1 MTVGSRRPQ
10 LHTLLSGGRGADA
23 SPKTENGSS
32 LLNARR
38 SLPRAVSLM
47 YHDVVP
53 PGAPDASGFAGGG
66 PARYKL
72 TWDLFRA
79 HLDAI
84 AAAEVRVE
92 KVLDVA
98 ASGRQP
104 RPWPVVLTFDDG
116 GASAEQIGDV
126 LVAAG
131 WVGHFFITVDRLG
144 SPGFLDAADV
154 RRLAEMGHE
163 IGTHSCSH
171 YSPFNRLD
179 DERLLEEW
187 RRSAA
192 TLADI
197 IGRPVEV
204 GSVPGGY
211 SSRRVERAAAESGLK
226 ALFTSEPLASS
237 RRVGGCLV
245 LGRYAVLSDTTAAAV
260 GRLARGET
268 RPRLR
273 QLASWKTRGAAK
285 AVLGD
290 RYRAL
295 RTRLLEDG

>member
-1 MTVGSRRPQ
+1 
-10 LHTLLSGGRGADA
+10 
-23 SPKTENGSS
+23 
-32 LLNARR
+32 
-38 SLPRAVSLM
+38 M

-53 PGAPDASGFAGGG
+53 AGAPDSSGFVGGG

-72 TWDLFRA
+72 SWDLFRA

-84 AAAEVRVE
+84 AASGVRLE
-92 KVLDVA
+92 NVLDVA
-98 ASGRQP
+98 AAGKQP

-116 GASAEQIGDV
+116 GASAEQIGE
-126 LVAAG
+126 LLAAAG

-144 SPGFLDAADV
+144 SPGFLDAAGV
-154 RRLAEMGHE
+154 KRLAEMGHE

-192 TLADI
+192 VLAEI
-197 IGRPVEV
+197 VSHPVRV

-211 SSRRVERAAAESGLK
+211 SSPRVEGAAAESGLK

-237 RRVGGCLV
+237 RAVAGCLV
-245 LGRYAVLSDTTAAAV
+245 LGRYAILSETPAGAV
-260 GRLARGET
+260 QRLVRGER

-273 QLASWKTRGAAK
+273 QLASWKARGVAK

-290 RYRAL
+290 RYRTL
-295 RTRLLEDG
+295 RTRLLEKR